1 MSEFKILKAPKLR
14 NDTKITA
21 FKKKQDQE
29 LKRQIDKQI
38 QGIGNIRP
46 PSSYL
51 QNKKILIIGDSFV
64 RIFQSIIP
72 KDVLIIRYSGSPIKS
87 LSRSF
92 PDPIKSEKEIGPIG
106 KNAHISKK
114 IFFRDQ
120 KGNEIF
126 LTYKCGQ
133 HSDCHIRVD
142 IDILRELNRDIHIN
156 TLVFNFGNVDVHSS
170 YFFKLLENQ
179 KNILQDIHNFDLN
192 HFNKSFIQETLH
204 NFIRFLTILYKNFPQ
219 LHKFIIILPLYS
231 PVPNNEVIDSIL
243 RYPLKN
249 LRYSQKQKAF
259 HTNLGWP
266 KTLWENIISRKNRN
280 NVVDLFES
288 ELKTK
293 IESNPKLSKMTKFI
307 SAKKIVSTADQH
319 SISKQYSPCTYEDR
333 CIGDF
338 HVFDTPS
345 HHLENFYYRHIFS

>member
-1 MSEFKILKAPKLR
+1 MDEFKILRPPKIR
-14 NDTKITA
+14 KDTKIFN
-21 FKKKQDQE
+21 FKKKQNQK
-29 LKRQIDKQI
+29 LKQQIDKQI
-38 QGIGNIRP
+38 EGIGNIRT

-51 QNKKILIIGDSFV
+51 ENKKILIIGDSFV

-92 PDPIKSEKEIGPIG
+92 PYPIKTEKDIGSIG

-114 IFFRDQ
+114 LFLRDQ
-120 KGNEIF
+120 RGNEIF
-126 LTYKCGQ
+126 LTYKCGE

-142 IDILRELNRDIHIN
+142 IDILRELNRDVHIN
-156 TLVFNFGNVDVHSS
+156 TIVFNFGNVDVHSS

-179 KNILQDIHNFDLN
+179 KYILNEGHSFNID
-192 HFNKSFIQETLH
+192 HFNQSFIEDTLK
-204 NFIRFLTILYKNFPQ
+204 NFIRFLVILYKNYIQ
-219 LHKFIIILPLYS
+219 INKFIIILPLYS
-231 PVPNNEVIDSIL
+231 PVPNHEVIDSIL

-259 HTNLGWP
+259 NTNLGWP
-266 KTLWENIISRKNRN
+266 KTIWENIISRKNRN

-288 ELKTK
+288 ELRKK
-293 IESNPKLSKMTKFI
+293 IESNPKLLRMTKFI

-319 SISKQYSPCTYEDR
+319 MIAKSFSPCTYEQR
-333 CIGDF
+333 CLGDF

-345 HHLENFYYRHIFS
+345 HQLENFYYRHIFS